1 MDYKLKRIC
10 IVGSL
15 SVMLLVFLLVIYFNR
30 ETTGSANVQESF
42 APIKQEQTSK
52 VTYAEGTATDKGY
65 QIGYSL
71 TGFWQDEDFF
81 DPDEKATTMGEETLS
96 LVVTSVEKDL
106 RVQVLDCEGNL
117 VTGEK
122 FCIILENVGEF
133 EDTDE
138 DGVIYIDSIASGEYK
153 LYLKPVENYQV
164 PMSITRVHV
173 KNKVE
178 YVAIRDISVLIKTE
192 ADINAM
198 EEDAEKKEAM
208 EEDSPSD
215 WKDLKID
222 KENTLAGIDL
232 SKWNVVTDWQAVK
245 DAGVDFAIIRAGYR
259 GTVTGALVVDP
270 AFAEHMQ
277 GAAEA
282 GIYTG
287 VYFFTQAVNEV
298 EAVEEASMVIEL
310 LKEYNIQY
318 PVFIDTEGA
327 GGNGRA
333 DNLDVAT
340 RTAVCEAFCNTI
352 ENEGYRAGVYA
363 SRNWYNTKL
372 DVSGL
377 GNHYIWLAE
386 YCNKPLYEGE
396 YHMWQYTSKGSIPGI
411 EGNVD
416 RNISYIIAQP

>member
-1 MDYKLKRIC
+1 MDYKLKRFC

-15 SVMLLVFLLVIYFNR
+15 SVILLVFLLVIYFNQ
-30 ETTGSANVQESF
+30 EKNNPDVQGITVPVE
-42 APIKQEQTSK
+42 KEQTPK
-52 VTYAEGTATDKGY
+52 VTYAEGIATDKGY

-71 TGFWQDEDFF
+71 TGFWKDEDFF
-81 DPDEKATTMGEETLS
+81 DKEPEVIPDEKERVS
-96 LVVTSVEKDL
+96 LMVTSVEKDL
-106 RVQVLDCEGNL
+106 RVQVLGQSGEL

-122 FCIILENVGEF
+122 FCLVLEDVGEF
-133 EDTDE
+133 EDEDG

-164 PMSITRVHV
+164 PMSITRVNV

-178 YVAIRDISVLIKTE
+178 YVAIKDISVLIKTE

-198 EEDAEKKEAM
+198 EEDAEKKEAL
-208 EEDSPSD
+208 EETNPLD
-215 WKDLKID
+215 WKDLKVD
-222 KENTLAGIDL
+222 KENAVAGIDL

-245 DAGVDFAIIRAGYR
+245 DAGVEFAIIRAGYR

-270 AFAEHMQ
+270 AFEEHMR
-277 GAAEA
+277 GAAEV
-282 GIYTG
+282 GIQTG

-298 EAVEEASMVIEL
+298 EAVEEASMVVEL
-310 LKEYNIQY
+310 LKQYNIQY

-327 GGNGRA
+327 GGDGRA

-340 RTAVCEAFCNTI
+340 RTAVCEAFCNTL
-352 ENEGYRAGVYA
+352 ENEGYKAGVYA
-363 SRNWYNTKL
+363 SRNWYNNKL
-372 DVSGL
+372 DVSAL

-386 YCNKPLYEGE
+386 YCDEPLYEGA
-396 YHMWQYTSKGSIPGI
+396 YHMWQYTSKGQIPGI

-416 RNISYIIAQP
+416 RNVSYFK

>member
-1 MDYKLKRIC
+1 MDYKLKRFC
-10 IVGSL
+10 IVGCL
-15 SVMLLVFLLVIYFNR
+15 SVMLLIFLLVVYFNR
-30 ETTGSANVQESF
+30 EKEPTQSMQGIAVSTE
-42 APIKQEQTSK
+42 QEQAVK
-52 VTYAEGTATDKGY
+52 VTYAEGTVTEKGL

-71 TGFWQDEDFF
+71 TGFWKDEDFF
-81 DPDEKATTMGEETLS
+81 DAEEDAFSAEESRLA
-96 LVVTSVEKDL
+96 LMVTSVEKDL
-106 RVQVLDCEGNL
+106 RIQVLDQTGEP
-117 VTGEK
+117 VTGER

-138 DGVIYIDSIASGEYK
+138 DGVIYIDNIASGEYK

-164 PMSITRVHV
+164 PMNITRVHV

-198 EEDAEKKEAM
+198 EEDAERNEAV
-208 EEDSPSD
+208 EETDPSD
-215 WKDLKID
+215 WNDLKTD
-222 KENTLAGIDL
+222 KENAIAGIDL

-245 DAGVDFAIIRAGYR
+245 DSGVEFAIIRAGYR

-282 GIYTG
+282 GVQTG

-298 EAVEEASMVIEL
+298 EAVEEASMVVEL

-352 ENEGYRAGVYA
+352 ENEGYKAGVYA
-363 SRNWYNTKL
+363 SRNWFNNKL

-386 YCNKPLYEGE
+386 YCDEPLYEGD

-416 RNISYIIAQP
+416 RNISYIK